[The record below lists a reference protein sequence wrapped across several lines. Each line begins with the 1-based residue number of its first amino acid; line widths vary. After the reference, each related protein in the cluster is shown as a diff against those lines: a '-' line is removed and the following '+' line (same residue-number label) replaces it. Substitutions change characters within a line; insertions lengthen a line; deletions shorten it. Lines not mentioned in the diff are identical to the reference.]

1 MKDIAA
7 AGELGLRPRREGLV
21 HVEFTVGAL
30 VKIRRHLLG
39 SSKVRRLV
47 AVCVR
52 VVVVV
57 VVVHV
62 VVHRHTDV
70 LQGQQQRVGIGI
82 MLALFLLVSRNVR
95 RRT

>member
-7 AGELGLRPRREGLV
+7 AGELGFRPRREGLV

-39 SSKVRRLV
+39 SSKVGLV
-47 AVCVR
+47 AECVR